1 LARRPAPELAGLAA
15 GIIAAIALGSG
26 EHHGRAAEKF
36 AVVLGG
42 TSLAGVAYGGG
53 TLTPTK
59 GGWRIVL

>member
-1 LARRPAPELAGLAA
+1 MVA